1 MPTSTKEEMPASL
14 HFKELL
20 QKLNEYQVRYLIVGA
35 YAVMN
40 YTEPRYTKDL
50 DVWVDP
56 TSENAERVF
65 RALADFGA
73 PTGGVMIEDFTNSD
87 LIFQIGIAPHRIDI
101 MMGVKGLNFAE
112 AWSRRV
118 QTKFEDQTMD
128 LICKSDLIVSKQ
140 AAGRPQDLIDL
151 EQLRKSDKVNP

>member
-1 MPTSTKEEMPASL
+1 MPTARLTSSSGSDRAMRQYSRRLGRWWCSQTNLKEEMPVSS

-20 QKLNEYQVRYLIVGA
+20 KSFNEHQVKYLIVGA
-35 YAVMN
+35 YAVMK

-50 DVWVDP
+50 DIWVEP

-73 PTGGVMIEDFTNSD
+73 PTGGVTVEDFTNSD

-118 QTKFEDQTMD
+118 ETKFEDQ
-128 LICKSDLIVSKQ
+128 
-140 AAGRPQDLIDL
+140 
-151 EQLRKSDKVNP
+151 

>member
-1 MPTSTKEEMPASL
+1 MPASL
-14 HFKELL
+14 HFKEFLR
-20 QKLNEYQVRYLIVGA
+20 KFNEHQVRYLVVGA
-35 YAVMN
+35 YAVMS

-50 DVWVDP
+50 DVWVDR

-73 PTGGVMIEDFTNSD
+73 PMGDVAVEDFTKSD
-87 LIFQIGIAPHRIDI
+87 LIFQIGIAPHRIDVI
-101 MMGVKGLNFAE
+101 MGVKGLSFFQ

-118 QTKFEDQTMD
+118 EIQFEDETIHLVCKAD
-128 LICKSDLIVSKQ
+128 LMVSKQ

-151 EQLRKSDKVNP
+151 AQLRKSDEVLTGADQK

>member
-1 MPTSTKEEMPASL
+1 MPANL

-20 QKLNEYQVRYLIVGA
+20 QKLNEYQVRYLVVGA

-40 YTEPRYTKDL
+40 YTEPRYTKDF
-50 DVWVDP
+50 DIWVEP
-56 TSENAERVF
+56 TLENAERVL

-73 PTGGVMIEDFTNSD
+73 PTSEVTIEDFTNSD

-101 MMGVKGLNFAE
+101 IMGVKGVNFAE

-118 QTKFEDQTMD
+118 EAKFEDQTMD
-128 LICKSDLIVSKQ
+128 LICKSDLMISKQ

-151 EQLRKSDKVNP
+151 EELRKSDTLNR